1 MISHTRSSCDGS
13 DRLVVLQRGPSI
25 HAQSLGWSPELH
37 ARARLTT
44 SRWHVE
50 VGEARAWREFERDLT
65 SGIVPEALNK
75 RASKNEDADRSR
87 SDAIGG
93 DMRFARRSFQDT

>member
-1 MISHTRSSCDGS
+1 MLTTDTHSQMASISEASSECIFA
-13 DRLVVLQRGPSI
+13 R
-25 HAQSLGWSPELH
+25 HALLH